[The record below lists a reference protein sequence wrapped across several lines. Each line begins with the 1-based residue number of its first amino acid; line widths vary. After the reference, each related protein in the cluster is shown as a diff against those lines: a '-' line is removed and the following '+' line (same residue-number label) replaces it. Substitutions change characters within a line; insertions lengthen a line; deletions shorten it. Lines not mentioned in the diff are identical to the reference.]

1 MLGITLNVPAIQHA
15 QVHRAV
21 LLRVIQRCDAG
32 MQGVIDWPAILPFI
46 CSNAIWQFHVP
57 VGNASAPHPR
67 RIAPRFPL
75 DIVATTAIK
84 RGSSVHAHL
93 AKVLIHTLT
102 TDADTEEHPQGRLT
116 ALQGL
121 AQLATLF
128 EHFFHASNTGP
139 YATHLPSSLF
149 AWQSSHSPALF

>member
-1 MLGITLNVPAIQHA
+1 MSVPFPFTQHS
-15 QVHRAV
+15 QEDCAV
-21 LLRVIQRCDAG
+21 MLRVLNRCDDYV
-32 MQGVIDWPAILPFI
+32 QGAIDWPAILPFI

-57 VGNASAPHPR
+57 VGNASAPQPR

-75 DIVATTAIK
+75 DIVANTAIK

-93 AKVLIHTLT
+93 AKVLMHTLK
-102 TDADTEEHPQGRLT
+102 TDADPEEQPQGRLT

-139 YATHLPSSLF
+139 YATTLASSLLT
-149 AWQSSHSPALF
+149 WQSRNRVALF